1 MKSEDCVYLG
11 TRINIKKRKLCCKLC
26 SFFKEIKQN
35 GSEPD
40 GKIEG
45 KKEKS
50 FSVECCRIL
59 KPRNKFCTSGSL
71 ISKSVAF

>member
-1 MKSEDCVYLG
+1 MEHKDEEWRLCLSWHK
-11 TRINIKKRKLCCKLC
+11 NQHKKKKENSVANCAG
-26 SFFKEIKQN
+26 FFKEIKQN

-40 GKIEG
+40 GKIEE

-59 KPRNKFCTSGSL
+59 KPRNK
-71 ISKSVAF
+71 

>member
-11 TRINIKKRKLCCKLC
+11 TRINIKKKENSVANCAV
-26 SFFKEIKQN
+26 FFKEIKQN

-40 GKIEG
+40 GKIEE

-59 KPRNKFCTSGSL
+59 KPRNK
-71 ISKSVAF
+71 